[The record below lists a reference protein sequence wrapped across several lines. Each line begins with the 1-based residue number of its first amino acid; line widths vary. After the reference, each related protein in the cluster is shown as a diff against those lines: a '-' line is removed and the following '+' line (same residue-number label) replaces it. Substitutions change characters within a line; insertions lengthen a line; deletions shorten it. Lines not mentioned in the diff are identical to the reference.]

1 MLFCRSRL
9 SNAIELIT
17 ELVRSLGRDSG
28 KGTVKR
34 SSFVVLQNLILILM
48 HKTGILKAILD
59 TKVAA
64 VSCFNWRYR
73 ILYSTDTDTLYQ
85 DHCKIQKERTLASSF
100 SSLAPSSKLT
110 GKAASLG
117 YRLQNSSHSLV
128 ASSKSLL
135 SSKNNLMSTTKAT
148 NEHKSSVT
156 SSIVLTELTSSRRAV
171 PTKCMVHCGESI
183 VPYGF
188 EYLSLDSR
196 LVLAPESES
205 CILSMVNSLAQF
217 NSCSLHGGPVSG
229 KTETGREIAKVQCIY
244 LYCIGHN
251 KCIQRMPT
259 LEPVYGYVN

>member
-1 MLFCRSRL
+1 MLLLCRSRL
-9 SNAIELIT
+9 SNTIEFIT

-59 TKVAA
+59 TKLAA

-85 DHCKIQKERTLASSF
+85 DHCKIQIERSLASSF

-117 YRLQNSSHSLV
+117 YRLQNSSRNLV

-135 SSKNNLMSTTKAT
+135 SSKNNLLSTTKAT
-148 NEHKSSVT
+148 NEHKSSAT
-156 SSIVLTELTSSRRAV
+156 SSIVLTTELTSSRRSV

-196 LVLAPESES
+196 LVLAPESEA

-229 KTETGREIAKVQCIY
+229 KTETGREIAKVQYI
-244 LYCIGHN
+244 
-251 KCIQRMPT
+251 PT
-259 LEPVYGYVN
+259 V